1 MVRGI
6 AALLLASAL
15 IGAQP
20 TVAATP
26 LLKRIVLTPG
36 QIGAGYRMHMIAQG
50 NIVKNQVTLDLC
62 DLEFPSERLRK
73 ARHAKLKDL
82 VNEALR
88 RGLRDMNAR
97 PKRSERFR
105 TKSVDLGRLRISGID
120 NIAEVLATTEGE
132 AFK

>member
-1 MVRGI
+1 LPRQNFKINLDIKTSKAICVDVMRTTLTLDDDVS
-6 AALLLASAL
+6 AAL
-15 IGAQP
+15 
-20 TVAATP
+20 
-26 LLKRIVLTPG
+26 
-36 QIGAGYRMHMIAQG
+36 
-50 NIVKNQVTLDLC
+50 
-62 DLEFPSERLRK
+62 ERLRK